1 MRTRRRCSR
10 RWAAG
15 GGNAAGRRARRRPR
29 SRTEPAKRN
38 SKESHSMT
46 KRMLIMLGAVGL
58 VFGGILVFQLLVK
71 PAMMRKFIQVG
82 VIPPQTVSTAKA
94 GLSEW
99 QGELQAVG
107 TLRAVRGADIAP
119 EVAGVVTAI
128 HFQSGQEIEA
138 GAPLVQLNAESDL
151 ARLQSLAAAA
161 ELAEIKYQGD
171 QKQLEIQAVSRA
183 VVDADAAN
191 LKSAKAQL
199 AEQQALVNKKLV
211 RAPYA
216 GRIGIR
222 AVDIGQYVN
231 AGAKLVTLQALDP
244 VYVDF
249 YAPQK
254 SLGRIALKQKIIL
267 KTDAFQGQEFP
278 GEVSSIDPKVDPA
291 TRNVQVRA
299 TVRNPKQSLLPGM
312 FATVVLASGGPQRF
326 LTLPQTA
333 VSYNPSGDTAFVVQ
347 ESKAQDD
354 KVALVAQQKFVT
366 TGEARGD
373 QVAILS
379 GIKEGDTVVTA
390 GQIKLRSG
398 LPVIVNNAIQRTND
412 AAPKPKDQ

>member
-1 MRTRRRCSR
+1 
-10 RWAAG
+10 
-15 GGNAAGRRARRRPR
+15 
-29 SRTEPAKRN
+29 
-38 SKESHSMT
+38 MT
-46 KRMLIMLGAVGL
+46 KRMIIMLVAVGVL
-58 VFGGILVFQLLVK
+58 FGGLFGFKAFLG
-71 PAMMRKFIQVG
+71 G
-82 VIPPQTVSTAKA
+82 VIKKSISAQGVPPQTVSTAKA
-94 GLSEW
+94 QFTEW
-99 QGELQAVG
+99 QGEFQAVG

-119 EVAGVVTAI
+119 ELSGVITAI
-128 HFQSGQEIEA
+128 HFQSGQAVAA

-161 ELAEIKYQGD
+161 DLAQANYERDK
-171 QKQLEIQAVSRA
+171 KQLEFQAVSQA
-183 VVDADAAN
+183 VVETDAAT
-191 LKSAKAQL
+191 LKSARAQV
-199 AEQQALVNKKLV
+199 AEQQALLNKKLV
-211 RAPYA
+211 RAPFE
-216 GRIGIR
+216 GRLGIR
-222 AVDIGQYVN
+222 AVDVGQYVN
-231 AGAKLVTLQALDP
+231 AGTKLVTLQALDP

-254 SLGRIALKQKIIL
+254 SLGKIALKQKIVL
-267 KTDAFQGQEFP
+267 TTDAFQGQQFP

-299 TVRNPKQSLLPGM
+299 TVRNPKLSLLPGM

-333 VSYNPSGDTAFVVQ
+333 VSYNPYGDTVFVVE
-347 ESKAQDD
+347 ESKGKDE

-366 TGEARGD
+366 TGETRGD

-398 LPVIVNNAIQRTND
+398 FPVIVNNSIQPTNEP
-412 AAPKPKDQ
+412 APQPKDQ

>member
-1 MRTRRRCSR
+1 
-10 RWAAG
+10 
-15 GGNAAGRRARRRPR
+15 
-29 SRTEPAKRN
+29 
-38 SKESHSMT
+38 MT
-46 KRMLIMLGAVGL
+46 KRMIIMLVAVGVL
-58 VFGGILVFQLLVK
+58 FGGLFGFKAFLG
-71 PAMMRKFIQVG
+71 G
-82 VIPPQTVSTAKA
+82 VIKKSISAQGVPPQTVSTAKA
-94 GLSEW
+94 QFTEW
-99 QGELQAVG
+99 QGEFQAVG
-107 TLRAVRGADIAP
+107 TLRAVRGADVAP
-119 EVAGVVTAI
+119 ELSGVITAI
-128 HFQSGQEIEA
+128 HFQSGQAVAA

-161 ELAEIKYQGD
+161 DLAQANYERDK
-171 QKQLEIQAVSRA
+171 KQLEFQAVSQA
-183 VVDADAAN
+183 VVEADAAT
-191 LKSAKAQL
+191 LKSARAQV
-199 AEQQALVNKKLV
+199 AEQQALLNKKLV
-211 RAPYA
+211 RAPFE
-216 GRIGIR
+216 GRLGIR
-222 AVDIGQYVN
+222 AVDVGQYVN
-231 AGAKLVTLQALDP
+231 AGTKLVTLQALDP

-254 SLGRIALKQKIIL
+254 SLGKIALKQKIVL
-267 KTDAFQGQEFP
+267 KTDALQGQQFP

-333 VSYNPSGDTAFVVQ
+333 VSYNPYGDTVFVVE
-347 ESKAQDD
+347 ESKGKDE

-366 TGEARGD
+366 TGETRGD

-398 LPVIVNNAIQRTND
+398 FPVIVNNSIQPTNEP
-412 AAPKPKDQ
+412 APQPKDQ

>member
-1 MRTRRRCSR
+1 
-10 RWAAG
+10 
-15 GGNAAGRRARRRPR
+15 
-29 SRTEPAKRN
+29 
-38 SKESHSMT
+38 MT
-46 KRMLIMLGAVGL
+46 KRMIIMLAIVGL
-58 VFGGILVFQLLVK
+58 LFGGLFGFKAFLGGMI
-71 PAMMRKFIQVG
+71 RKGISAQG
-82 VIPPQTVSTAKA
+82 LPSQTVSTAKA
-94 GLSEW
+94 QFAEW
-99 QGELQAVG
+99 QGEFQAVG
-107 TLRAVRGADIAP
+107 TLRAVRGADLAP
-119 EVAGVVTAI
+119 EVSGVITAI
-128 HFQSGQEIEA
+128 HFQSGQSIGA

-151 ARLQSLAAAA
+151 ARLQALAASAA
-161 ELAEIKYQGD
+161 LAEVNYQRN
-171 QKQLEIQAVSRA
+171 QKQLEIQAVSQA

-191 LKSAKAQL
+191 VKSARAQL
-199 AEQQALVNKKLV
+199 AEQQALLNKKLV
-211 RAPYA
+211 RAPFE
-216 GRIGIR
+216 GRLGIR
-222 AVDIGQYVN
+222 AVDVGQYVN
-231 AGAKLVTLQALDP
+231 AGTKLVTLQALDP

-254 SLGRIALKQKIIL
+254 SLGKIALKQKIVL
-267 KTDAFQGQEFP
+267 TTDAFQGQRFP

-333 VSYNPSGDTAFVVQ
+333 VSYNPYGDTVFVVE
-347 ESKAQDD
+347 ESKGKDE

-366 TGEARGD
+366 TGETRGD

-398 LPVIVNNAIQRTND
+398 FPVIVNNSIQPTNEP
-412 AAPKPKDQ
+412 APQPKDQ

>member
-1 MRTRRRCSR
+1 
-10 RWAAG
+10 
-15 GGNAAGRRARRRPR
+15 
-29 SRTEPAKRN
+29 
-38 SKESHSMT
+38 MT
-46 KRMLIMLGAVGL
+46 KRMIIMLVAVGVL
-58 VFGGILVFQLLVK
+58 FGGLFGFKAFLG
-71 PAMMRKFIQVG
+71 G
-82 VIPPQTVSTAKA
+82 VIKKSISAQGVPPQTVSTAKA
-94 GLSEW
+94 QFTEW
-99 QGELQAVG
+99 QGEFQAVG
-107 TLRAVRGADIAP
+107 TLRAVRGADVAP
-119 EVAGVVTAI
+119 ELSGVITAI
-128 HFQSGQEIEA
+128 HFQSGQAVTA

-161 ELAEIKYQGD
+161 DLAQANYERDK
-171 QKQLEIQAVSRA
+171 KQLEFQAVSQA
-183 VVDADAAN
+183 VVETDAAT
-191 LKSAKAQL
+191 LKSARAQV
-199 AEQQALVNKKLV
+199 AEQQALLNKKLV
-211 RAPYA
+211 RAPFE
-216 GRIGIR
+216 GRLGIR
-222 AVDIGQYVN
+222 AVDVGQYVN

-254 SLGRIALKQKIIL
+254 SLGKIALKQKIVL
-267 KTDAFQGQEFP
+267 TTDAFQGQQFP

-299 TVRNPKQSLLPGM
+299 TVRNPKRTLLPGM

-333 VSYNPSGDTAFVVQ
+333 VSYNPYGDTVFVVE
-347 ESKAQDD
+347 ESKGKDE

-366 TGEARGD
+366 TGETRGD

-398 LPVIVNNAIQRTND
+398 FPVIVNNSIQPTNEP
-412 AAPKPKDQ
+412 APQPKDQ